1 MVICLENLKYELV
14 LKSFNF
20 SATAEFI
27 VVKRTFMLSTD
38 LCQTKHSQS
47 SAKFCLGF
55 KSVKSKETNLL

>member
-1 MVICLENLKYELV
+1 
-14 LKSFNF
+14 
-20 SATAEFI
+20 
-27 VVKRTFMLSTD
+27 MLSTD